1 MHGRSGKIA
10 LRTASVSKEYD
21 IPPLKAVST
30 VGAGDNFNAGII
42 YGLLKYDVRYD
53 DLNTIGEAKWTRLSV
68 TAWNL
73 PQKSAK
79 SYSNS
84 VSNEFAERCKY

>member
-1 MHGRSGKIA
+1 MIA

-53 DLNTIGEAKWTRLSV
+53 DLNTIGEAKWDQIIR
-68 TAWNL
+68 
-73 PQKSAK
+73 
-79 SYSNS
+79 YGM
-84 VSNEFAERCKY
+84 EFAAEVCKATAIRCQTSLRRDANIEGLL

>member
-1 MHGRSGKIA
+1 MCIRD
-10 LRTASVSKEYD
+10 RYD

-53 DLNTIGEAKWTRLSV
+53 DLNTIGEAKWMHWGTKLHY
-68 TAWNL
+68 L
-73 PQKSAK
+73 Q
-79 SYSNS
+79 
-84 VSNEFAERCKY
+84 